1 MKTRYEL
8 PCNIAQTLNIIGD
21 RWTMLILHELLIGQH
36 FFNDIKNNLP
46 GLSANVL
53 STRLR
58 SLEQEGLVTVK
69 LYQNHP
75 PRYAYHLTDLG
86 EELSDIF
93 NAMIIW
99 GSKRKPCYKELVDA
113 KTGDPVEIAY
123 VSTLTRQP
131 VDHVTARPIAS
142 SHDD

>member
-1 MKTRYEL
+1 MKTRYDL
-8 PCNIAQTLNIIGD
+8 PCNIAQTLNIIGV

-58 SLEQEGLVTVK
+58 SLEEEGLVEVQ

-75 PRYAYHLTDLG
+75 PRYAYYLTELG
-86 EELSDIF
+86 LSLSDIF

-99 GSKRKPCYKELVDA
+99 GSKRKPCYKELVDQD
-113 KTGDPVEIAY
+113 TGEAVEIAY
-123 VSTLTRQP
+123 ISKTSHKIASAVI
-131 VDHVTARPIAS
+131 ARPIAS
-142 SHDD
+142 SHDN